1 VKACREVVVKVSVD
15 PVMCEANGVC
25 VGILPDVFDL
35 DDDEVLQVRPGE
47 LAEGEVES
55 ARRSVAAC
63 PRNALRLKE

>member
-1 VKACREVVVKVSVD
+1 MKVSVD
-15 PVMCEANGVC
+15 PVLCEANGVC

-47 LAEGEVES
+47 LADGEVEP

-63 PRNALRLKE
+63 PRNALRLVE